1 MGASCT
7 GVYGSKYA
15 EYYLIIHV
23 SHKYVL
29 ILNQAGKEREM
40 GRESESKVTVQ
51 RKAGKDS
58 AESQLSL

>member
-23 SHKYVL
+23 SHKCEL
-29 ILNQAGKEREM
+29 ILNQAGKERETD
-40 GRESESKVTVQ
+40 RESQSKVTVQ
-51 RKAGKDS
+51 RKARKDG
-58 AESQLSL
+58 AESQ